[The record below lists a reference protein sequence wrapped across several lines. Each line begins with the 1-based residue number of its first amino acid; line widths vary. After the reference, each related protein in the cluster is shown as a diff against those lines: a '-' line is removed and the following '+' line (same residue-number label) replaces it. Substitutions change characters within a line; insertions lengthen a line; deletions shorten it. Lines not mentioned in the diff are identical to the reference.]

1 MPVMMEANSS
11 LAGRNNGYPNS
22 GYTPACPAAERPPL
36 FAGMLPGDYS
46 GISATARVK
55 EFERGEMLYHAGD
68 PVNRVILVTA
78 GFVKITQLGN
88 GGGEVIL
95 RFCGPGDVLGALNRD
110 SATQHRTT
118 AQAFRQCRALVW
130 EARAFQALVER
141 FPVLHENM
149 VRILGE
155 DLLELEVR
163 FREVATEKVGPRVA
177 RQLVR
182 LLEQIGRP
190 VNGHVEVCLSR
201 EDLAQMTGTT
211 LFTVSRLL
219 SAWEARGMVKP
230 RREAVTVCDV
240 ASLRAMSVL
249 S

>member
-1 MPVMMEANSS
+1 VSPTLEVRNSPY
-11 LAGRNNGYPNS
+11 RHE
-22 GYTPACPAAERPPL
+22 CPAAERPQL
-36 FAGMLPGDYS
+36 FNGILPGDYS
-46 GISATARVK
+46 GISATARTR
-55 EFERGEMLYHAGD
+55 EYARGEMLFVEGD
-68 PVNRVILVTA
+68 SVSRVILVTA
-78 GFVKITQLGN
+78 GFVKMTQLGN
-88 GGGEVIL
+88 TGAEVIL
-95 RFCGPGDVLGALNRD
+95 RFCGPGDVLGAV
-110 SATQHRTT
+110 SQHVTVKHRTT

-130 EARAFQALVER
+130 EARAFQDMVAR
-141 FPVLHENM
+141 FPILHENM

-155 DLLELEVR
+155 DLLELETR

-190 VNGHVEVCLSR
+190 VNGEVEVCLSR

-240 ASLRAMSVL
+240 ESLRAMSVL